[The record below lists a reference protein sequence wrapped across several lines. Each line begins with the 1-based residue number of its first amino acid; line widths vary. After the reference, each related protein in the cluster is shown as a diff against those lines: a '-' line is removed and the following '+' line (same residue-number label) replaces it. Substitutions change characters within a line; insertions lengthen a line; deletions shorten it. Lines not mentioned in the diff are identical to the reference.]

1 MEKRRM
7 EFEVLAKLSLF
18 QTAAA
23 KYSYTLN
30 LMDTVHVVTET
41 DRWVSIIII
50 INNGMEYSSFD
61 GHWLLVLIVVH
72 VANWGRQRIRY

>member
-30 LMDTVHVVTET
+30 PVFEQWMDTVHVVTET
-41 DRWVSIIII
+41 DR
-50 INNGMEYSSFD
+50 Y
-61 GHWLLVLIVVH
+61 
-72 VANWGRQRIRY
+72 Q

>member
-1 MEKRRM
+1 MEKRLM

-30 LMDTVHVVTET
+30 PVFEQWMD
-41 DRWVSIIII
+41 DC
-50 INNGMEYSSFD
+50 M
-61 GHWLLVLIVVH
+61 L
-72 VANWGRQRIRY
+72 